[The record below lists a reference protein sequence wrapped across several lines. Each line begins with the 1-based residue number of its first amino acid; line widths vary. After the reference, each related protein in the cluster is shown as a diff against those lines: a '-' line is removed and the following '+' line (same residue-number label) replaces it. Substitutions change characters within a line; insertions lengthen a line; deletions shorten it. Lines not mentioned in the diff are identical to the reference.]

1 MDYLD
6 YRPNLQV
13 LRGSFRLLS
22 TKMMSPGVQA
32 APQTFVIDYSS
43 FQMSL
48 RCFASF
54 LAALLFLTVPG
65 AVCAQPSAHPEAARA
80 ENGMVVSAQIDASE
94 AGVEILKQGGNAID
108 AAVATGF
115 ALAVT
120 YPVAGNVGGG
130 GFMVIRRAD
139 GSTTTFDY
147 RETAPAA
154 AHRDMYLDEDGNAV
168 AAWSRRGHLASGV
181 PGAVAGMLKAHDQHG
196 SLPLEVVL
204 EPAIRLAADGY
215 VLSRRQATLLN
226 NFRTRFL
233 EFESTAKYFTK
244 QDPADQYQE
253 GEIFRQEDLANVL
266 RRIRDH
272 GRDGFYTGE
281 TADLIVAEMERGG
294 GIITHQDLA
303 AYEAVEREPVV
314 SSYRGHRVISMAP
327 PSSGGVAVAQL
338 LNAMEPYNIAD
349 MGHNSSA
356 TLHVM
361 GEAMRRVY
369 ADRAEWLGDP
379 DFFEVPV
386 AELIDKEYMQRR
398 MADFRPWQADSSVA
412 IDYGNPLAL
421 ESTETT
427 HYSVVDREGNAVSV
441 TTTINGSFGSYVVVD
456 GAGFFLNNEMDDFSA
471 KPGVP
476 NMFGLVGNE
485 ANAIEPG
492 KRMLSSMTPTIVEDE
507 TGNLKL
513 VIGTPGGAT
522 IITTVFQVI
531 MNVIDHE
538 MNIQQA
544 VAAGRMHHQWLP
556 DEMRFERA
564 ALQRDVVDNLLGR
577 GWNVVERGVWGR
589 ADGIIVECEGELTS
603 GDPSSLETIT
613 ARQEG
618 CVYYGG
624 ADPRGEDVAVG
635 Y

>member
-1 MDYLD
+1 MRHRLVTS
-6 YRPNLQV
+6 V
-13 LRGSFRLLS
+13 LAIVLYIGL
-22 TKMMSPGVQA
+22 PG
-32 APQTFVIDYSS
+32 F
-43 FQMSL
+43 
-48 RCFASF
+48 
-54 LAALLFLTVPG
+54 
-65 AVCAQPSAHPEAARA
+65 VCAQPSAHPEPVRA
-80 ENGMVVSAQIDASE
+80 ENGMVVSAQIDASQ

-130 GFMVIRRAD
+130 GFMVIRTAD
-139 GSTTTFDY
+139 GGTTSFDY
-147 RETAPAA
+147 REKAPVA

-181 PGAVAGMLKAHDQHG
+181 PGAVAGMLKAHESYG
-196 SLPLEVVL
+196 SLPLAVVL
-204 EPAIRLAADGY
+204 EPAIRLASDGY
-215 VLSRRQATLLN
+215 VLSHRQANLLD

-244 QDPADQYQE
+244 AVETESFQE
-253 GEIFRQEDLANVL
+253 GELFTQKDLAAVL
-266 RRIRDH
+266 RRIRDN
-272 GRDGFYTGE
+272 GSDGFYTGE

-294 GIITHQDLA
+294 GIITHEDLA
-303 AYEAVEREPVV
+303 SYEAVERDPIV
-314 SSYRGHRVISMAP
+314 SYYRGHRVISMAP
-327 PSSGGVAVAQL
+327 PSSGGIAVAQM
-338 LNAMEPYNIAD
+338 LNAVEPYNIAD
-349 MGHNSSA
+349 MGHGSSA
-356 TLHVM
+356 TVHLI
-361 GEAMRRVY
+361 GEAMRRAY

-379 DFFEVPV
+379 DFFDVPV
-386 AELIDKEYMQRR
+386 DELTSKHYMARR

-412 IDYGNPLAL
+412 VEHGNPLAF

-427 HYSVVDREGNAVSV
+427 HYSVIDREGNAVSV

-492 KRMLSSMTPTIVEDE
+492 KRMLSSMTPTIVEDQ

-513 VIGTPGGAT
+513 IIGTPGGAT

-531 MNVIDHE
+531 MNVVDHG
-538 MNIQQA
+538 MDIQQA
-544 VAAGRMHHQWLP
+544 VAAGRIHHQWLP
-556 DEMRFERA
+556 DELRFERMS
-564 ALQRDVVDNLLGR
+564 LQRDVVDNLIGR

-589 ADGIIVECEGELTS
+589 ADGIVVECEGELTS

-624 ADPRGEDVAVG
+624 ADPRGEDVAIG